1 MKGVRLFFLC
11 AALSLSFSA
20 TAANEG
26 LALQLVRDQQAEIR
40 AGVIAKTGPYA
51 KLDDSKRHELL
62 DRQTRMLALIEGKQN
77 ASELTERDRTEVFN
91 TLEWIEGTVNNTGDE
106 RLVCERTRKTGT
118 NRLVRTC
125 KTERQWRE
133 YREYTR
139 RELERNRDGTH

>member
-1 MKGVRLFFLC
+1 MKGFRLFLLG
-11 AALSLSFSA
+11 AVLALSFSA

-26 LALQLVRDQQAEIR
+26 LALELVRDQQAEIR

-62 DRQTRMLALIEGKQN
+62 DRQSRMLALIEGKQN

-139 RELERNRDGTH
+139 RELERNRDGIR

>member
-1 MKGVRLFFLC
+1 MKGIRVLFFC
-11 AALSLSFSA
+11 AAAALSF
-20 TAANEG
+20 AAMAAKQG
-26 LALQLVRDQQAEIR
+26 LELQQVREQQAEIR
-40 AGVIAKTGPYA
+40 AGVMAKTGLYA
-51 KLDDSKRHELL
+51 KLNDDKRHELL
-62 DRQTRMLALIEGKQN
+62 DRQARMLALIEGKQN
-77 ASELTERDRTEVFN
+77 AAELSERDRTEVFN

-139 RELERNRDGTH
+139 RELERNRDGGH